1 MELRII
7 ISDRYN
13 QKYCMSKREP
23 HLLIKDIIDSAQKI
37 LEYTSG
43 ISFDDF
49 SRDSKTI
56 DAVIR
61 NFENYWKASNR
72 LSDQFKDQH
81 TTVDWVRLRGF
92 RNRIVNH
99 YFGVDY
105 SIV

>member
-61 NFENYWKASNR
+61 NFEILEK
-72 LSDQFKDQH
+72 
-81 TTVDWVRLRGF
+81 LRTGF
-92 RNRIVNH
+92 PINSKINIQQLI
-99 YFGVDY
+99 G
-105 SIV
+105 